1 MVQVVLAGSQ
11 DHDRG
16 GRLAANRPA
25 HLQAAQA
32 RKHQVEHHQCGL
44 EMHKGLQCLVSTMHA
59 VHLEAVFGQKVRNQ
73 ASQFQV
79 ILDQQYLD
87 QSGAFHGV
95 STG

>member
-1 MVQVVLAGSQ
+1 
-11 DHDRG
+11 
-16 GRLAANRPA
+16 
-25 HLQAAQA
+25 
-32 RKHQVEHHQCGL
+32 
-44 EMHKGLQCLVSTMHA
+44 MHKGLQCLVSTMHA